1 MTREQAAKWHAA
13 LAASAGM
20 LSGALSRGHRSQRL
34 LQDIISMVRPAIN
47 EMEAAEQAM
56 NPPLKPKR
64 ERVRV

>member
-20 LSGALSRGHRSQRL
+20 LSGAIARGYKSKRL
-34 LQDIISMVRPAIN
+34 LQDVISMVRPAIN
-47 EMEAAEQAM
+47 EMEEAERAM
-56 NPPLKPKR
+56 EPVKPKR